1 MTFDS
6 ASFAIYLHQWFY
18 QFYLSACYSQTLGQ
32 GSYLTENWIAD
43 SRIWRRDC
51 DLKKLKWFYLINSFV
66 TCEKSTH
73 TVEIK
78 TST

>member
-43 SRIWRRDC
+43 SRI
-51 DLKKLKWFYLINSFV
+51 
-66 TCEKSTH
+66 
-73 TVEIK
+73 
-78 TST
+78 